1 MEVQVPEAA
10 LSGVRVL
17 ELGQVIAGPFCGQIL
32 GDLGADVVKVEPPG
46 VGDVLRQ
53 WGQVSH
59 DEGSVWWRV
68 AGRNKRSVTI
78 DLRREE
84 GQRLVRRLAGQADV
98 VIENFRPGT
107 LEQWG
112 LGYDVLSVDNPGLV
126 LARVSGFGQ
135 DGPYAE
141 RAGYGSIGE
150 AMGGLRALTGY
161 PERPP
166 TRVGLSIGDS
176 LAGLMAAIG
185 ALAALHARQRTGRGQ
200 VVDAAI
206 FESVL
211 AVTES
216 LVPEWQVA
224 GTRRERTGPTLPGI
238 APSNIYRTADG
249 SVLIAANQD
258 SVFRRLAEAM
268 GRPELTADPRYCDHQ
283 ARGVNQAE
291 LDALVEEWTS
301 ALASRELLHLLV
313 DAGVP
318 SGLVYEPADMLADP
332 HFQARG
338 SLVAVP
344 DRSFGELVMPAVVP
358 RLSETPGEVR
368 WSGPRLGEHTDE
380 VLREIAGL
388 SEPEID
394 ELRAAGVI

>member
-1 MEVQVPEAA
+1 M
-10 LSGVRVL
+10 
-17 ELGQVIAGPFCGQIL
+17 
-32 GDLGADVVKVEPPG
+32 PG
-46 VGDVLRQ
+46 SAQ
-53 WGQVSH
+53 
-59 DEGSVWWRV
+59 
-68 AGRNKRSVTI
+68 
-78 DLRREE
+78 
-84 GQRLVRRLAGQADV
+84 
-98 VIENFRPGT
+98 
-107 LEQWG
+107 
-112 LGYDVLSVDNPGLV
+112 
-126 LARVSGFGQ
+126 
-135 DGPYAE
+135 
-141 RAGYGSIGE
+141 
-150 AMGGLRALTGY
+150 
-161 PERPP
+161 
-166 TRVGLSIGDS
+166 
-176 LAGLMAAIG
+176 
-185 ALAALHARQRTGRGQ
+185 GRGQ

-283 ARGVNQAE
+283 AGGVNQAE

-344 DRSFGELVMPAVVP
+344 DRSFGELVMSAVVP